1 MDCVVQVENTD
12 EETEIHNLTNVKNY
26 NVNVTEINILHIIK
40 FIFYVIILSF
50 IIPIII
56 GLAIFTLI
64 YLSDHFSKIYTYQ
77 EYTSKHIFEIWFIGF
92 IITLI
97 ILLIKSKRS
106 K

>member
-12 EETEIHNLTNVKNY
+12 EETEIHNLTNVKHY

-50 IIPIII
+50 IIPILI

-64 YLSDHFSKIYTYQ
+64 YLSDHFSKTYTYQ
-77 EYTSKHIFEIWFIGF
+77 EYASKNIFEIWFIGF
-92 IITLI
+92 AVTLI
-97 ILLIKSKRS
+97 ILLIKSKFH